1 MNLHQLR
8 FVREAV
14 RQNYNLTDAAKALF
28 TSQPGVSKAI
38 IELEEELGVDIFTR
52 HGKRIRGLTE
62 PGRLVLNSVELIMQE
77 IDSLK
82 RIGKEYA
89 AQDSGSFTIATT
101 HTQARY
107 VLPPVL
113 KRFRDKYPKVRLHLH
128 QGNSEQIAD
137 LAATDRIDFAI
148 ATGVS
153 PMFSGLV
160 RLPCYRWH
168 RCIIVP
174 HGHPLGE
181 VASPGFVELAKYP
194 LVTYS
199 FSFSGPSSLVELFAA
214 EGLTPNVALT
224 AWDSD
229 VIKKYVREG
238 LGVGILANVA
248 IDGEEDADLKVRD
261 GSHLFP
267 VHTTWV
273 GFRRGVLLRGFMY
286 DFLQMLAPHLDPR
299 LVRRAESAES
309 QDAVDREVAGTRI
322 PYLR

>member
-1 MNLHQLR
+1 MKLIQLR
-8 FVREAV
+8 YLVAV
-14 RQNYNLTDAAKALF
+14 AENDLNITQAARVLHAA
-28 TSQPGVSKAI
+28 QPGVSKQLKQ
-38 IELEEELGVDIFTR
+38 LEDELGFQLFER
-52 HGKRIRGLTE
+52 KGRALIRPTDAGARVIDRASQIVRQARSIKALA
-62 PGRLVLNSVELIMQE
+62 SELRK
-77 IDSLK
+77 DDAGALS
-82 RIGKEYA
+82 
-89 AQDSGSFTIATT
+89 IATT

-113 KRFRDKYPKVRLHLH
+113 KKFRDKYPKVRLHLH

-137 LAATDRIDFAI
+137 LASTDRIDFAI
-148 ATGVS
+148 ATGSS
-153 PMFSGLV
+153 PMFSSLV

-168 RCIIVP
+168 RCIVVP

-181 VASPGFVELAKYP
+181 VVHPTFEDLSKHP

-199 FSFSGPSSLVELFAA
+199 FSFSGPASLVELFAN

-286 DFLQMLAPHLDPR
+286 DFLQMLAPHLSQR
-299 LVRRAESAES
+299 LVQGAEGAES
-309 QDAVDREVAGTRI
+309 QDAVDQHFSAVKI
-322 PYLR
+322 PFLR